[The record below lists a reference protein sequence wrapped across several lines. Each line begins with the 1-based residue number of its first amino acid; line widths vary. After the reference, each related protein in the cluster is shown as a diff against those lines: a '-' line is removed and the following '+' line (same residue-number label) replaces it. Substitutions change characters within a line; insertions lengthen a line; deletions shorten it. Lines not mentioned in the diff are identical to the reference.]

1 MARDPVIPPMDL
13 ASGELAKR
21 LMQPSKDAK
30 REDAPKP
37 ALQDGAPE
45 NRPRTPRSRRSV
57 VVQDS
62 ARLSA
67 PRLSTA
73 QKDSMP

>member
-13 ASGELAKR
+13 ALEELAKR

-30 REDAPKP
+30 QEDAPKS

-45 NRPRTPRSRRSV
+45 KPT
-57 VVQDS
+57 
-62 ARLSA
+62 
-67 PRLSTA
+67 
-73 QKDSMP
+73 